1 MKGIVGVLAVFPE
14 HPDTFIS
21 SEITDG
27 AIVTLNMAL
36 LQNDVLSKF

>member
-1 MKGIVGVLAVFPE
+1 VGVLAVFPE
-14 HPDTFIS
+14 HSDTFIP

-27 AIVTLNMAL
+27 ATVTLNMAL